1 MFSMFLF
8 VCHDSE
14 GEEMVT
20 FLPSPCVDNM
30 VLVLAILFPGACFTI
45 FEDEEFQC
53 VETAEALC

>member
-1 MFSMFLF
+1 MFLF

-30 VLVLAILFPGACFTI
+30 VLVLAILFHGACFTI